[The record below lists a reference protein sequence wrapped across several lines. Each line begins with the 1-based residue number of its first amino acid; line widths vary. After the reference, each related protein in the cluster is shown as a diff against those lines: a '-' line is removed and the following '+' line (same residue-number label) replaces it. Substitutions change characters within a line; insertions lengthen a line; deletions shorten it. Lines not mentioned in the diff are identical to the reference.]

1 MSGNQKGDLPSV
13 DSGAPSLE
21 VSATADV
28 LHHHEEI
35 PALDER
41 SANGGTSSTVR
52 PFNQLSGNVFSYEN
66 GARLQSKDV
75 NPQEMVLE
83 PAKPMSGTPG
93 NPVVFNVGD
102 GSEELK
108 EGSTTTIVPHQE
120 QESGESEVLKNLRRA
135 EAAYVSEMKYKDSR
149 IFTLETQLVQAGEKE
164 EELTK
169 QLEDMTQ
176 KKNIT
181 EGELRK
187 TKAEYARVVREK
199 DQVIS
204 RLKGQIEEKERTI
217 EECKSKISVKE
228 LENQKMKDEHEGE
241 IETLKQQLDKTT
253 KKYNEEVRS
262 LLDQK
267 HDLELK
273 VKDLQI
279 SESTL
284 KAELE
289 SARCKAA
296 EYRAT
301 LAEERLNKKS
311 VECSAKDEEIKQLR
325 SNSDA
330 KDEEIRRL
338 QHLISVSSLSSGA
351 SLSSQSSMDNSVKRA
366 TSD

>member
-1 MSGNQKGDLPSV
+1 MPSV

-21 VSATADV
+21 VSATAEPPEAV
-28 LHHHEEI
+28 QHHHG
-35 PALDER
+35 DEDPTIR
-41 SANGGTSSTVR
+41 ERPTNGAASSTVR
-52 PFNQLSGNVFSYEN
+52 PFNQLSDNVFSYEN
-66 GARLQSKDV
+66 GTHLECKKE
-75 NPQEMVLE
+75 NPPQEMVLE
-83 PAKPMSGTPG
+83 AAKPMSGTPG

-102 GSEELK
+102 SSEER
-108 EGSTTTIVPHQE
+108 STTDTVLVPHQE

-135 EAAYVSEMKYKDSR
+135 EAAYVSEMKHKDSR
-149 IFTLETQLVQAGEKE
+149 IFSLETRLVQAGEKE

-169 QLEDMTQ
+169 RLEDMTQ

-181 EGELRK
+181 ESELRK
-187 TKAEYARVVREK
+187 TKVEYDRVVKKK
-199 DQVIS
+199 DQEIS
-204 RLKGQIEEKERTI
+204 RLKGQIEVKERTI
-217 EECKSKISVKE
+217 EECKSRISVKE

-241 IETLKQQLDKTT
+241 IEALKQQLDKTT
-253 KKYNEEVRS
+253 KKYNDEVRS

-279 SESTL
+279 SESNL

-289 SARCKAA
+289 NARCTAA

-311 VECSAKDEEIKQLR
+311 VECSAKEEEIKQLR
-325 SNSDA
+325 SNSNA

-338 QHLISVSSLSSGA
+338 QHLVSMSSLSSGA
-351 SLSSQSSMDNSVKRA
+351 SLSSQSSMDNLIRRA